1 MSSSI
6 IAAAFEHWR
15 SIRADYELVKESA
28 FRRAEAA
35 TNGALLT
42 AEAQARGI
50 DAWSLFQGPE
60 ARAMKW
66 ASEELRD
73 HWQSHPRVTFAQYE
87 REQSYR
93 MEEW

>member
-1 MSSSI
+1 MASSI

-15 SIRADYELVKESA
+15 SVRADYELVKESA
-28 FRRAEAA
+28 FRHAEAA
-35 TNGALLT
+35 TNGVLLN
-42 AEAQARGI
+42 AEAMAKGI

-60 ARAMKW
+60 ARAQRW

-73 HWQSHPRVTFAQYE
+73 HWRTHPRVTFAQYE

-93 MEEW
+93 QEEW